1 MIPACRRDVQR
12 LSAIA
17 TILRSDDRPVTRES
31 SSGCAVLL
39 SGAALGAR
47 RGAAAQL
54 LYVSL
59 GAIGLPFY
67 ADASGGWTAATGAT
81 GGYLVGFV
89 IAAAVVGRLAEQGE
103 DRRPLTAV
111 AAMLLGSTVIY
122 VLGAL
127 WLAHNLDVSASQAVE
142 LGVAPF
148 LIGDALKVVMAG
160 LGLPATWRLVNTT
173 AD

>member
-1 MIPACRRDVQR
+1 M
-12 LSAIA
+12 
-17 TILRSDDRPVTRES
+17 
-31 SSGCAVLL
+31 
-39 SGAALGAR
+39 
-47 RGAAAQL
+47 
-54 LYVSL
+54 SL